1 MTGEARF
8 ELHPYGDDEV
18 GFRLR
23 AENGEI
29 VHASEGYR
37 DATDARRG
45 IEDLVRTVDAAR
57 SAVASDLRLRVVEVE
72 S

>member
-1 MTGEARF
+1 MGEARF
-8 ELHPYGDDEV
+8 EIHPYGDGEV

-23 AENGEI
+23 AENGEV

-45 IEDLVRTVDAAR
+45 IEALVRAVDDAR
-57 SAVASDLRLRVVEVE
+57 SAPNDLRLRVVEVE
-72 S
+72 T

>member
-1 MTGEARF
+1 MTAEARF
-8 ELHPYGDDEV
+8 EIHPYGETEK

-37 DATDARRG
+37 DSTDARRG

-57 SAVASDLRLRVVEVE
+57 SGAADLRLRVVEVE
-72 S
+72 T

>member
-1 MTGEARF
+1 MGEARF
-8 ELHPYGDDEV
+8 EIHPYGEAEV

-23 AENGEI
+23 AENGEV

-57 SAVASDLRLRVVEVE
+57 STLSADLRLRVVEVE
-72 S
+72 T

>member
-1 MTGEARF
+1 MGEARF
-8 ELHPYGDDEV
+8 EIFEDDAGE
-18 GFRLR
+18 FRFRVR
-23 AENGEI
+23 ASNGEV

-57 SAVASDLRLRVVEVE
+57 STLSADLRLRVVEVE
-72 S
+72 T